1 MEINNMNEINL
12 EQLDTILTANN
23 FTRVCANSWVYR
35 ATLCNVYLDIIKGEC
50 DLRFESTGNHFMAI
64 NYSVTLKQ
72 FDPNKLP
79 SQVSTICDML
89 SDVSSRTVNEIKN
102 VLAALT

>member
-1 MEINNMNEINL
+1 MNEINL